1 MKSFKYAAFIEKIKL
16 SEKYARGEPRLTHV
30 SVHGFLYE

>member
-16 SEKYARGEPRLTHV
+16 SEKYARGEPGLTRLCAWF
-30 SVHGFLYE
+30 SV